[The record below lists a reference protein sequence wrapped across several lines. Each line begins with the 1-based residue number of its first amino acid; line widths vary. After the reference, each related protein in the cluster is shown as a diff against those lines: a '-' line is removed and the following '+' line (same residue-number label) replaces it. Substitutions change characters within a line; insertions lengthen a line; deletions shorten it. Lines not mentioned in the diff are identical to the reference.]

1 MTIEEIKAAV
11 DAGKH
16 VRWSNDGYHVTKG
29 RDGQYLITFQ
39 PNQNTIGLPAW
50 VVPVPDDLAA
60 IRDKDVR
67 YSRGSR

>member
-11 DAGKH
+11 DAGKP

-39 PNQNTIGLPAW
+39 PNQNTIGLTNRAGDKLNGQ
-50 VVPVPDDLAA
+50 PDDFYIAEVAA
-60 IRDKDVR
+60 
-67 YSRGSR
+67 